1 MPVTAKLSRQFYERL
16 GDDIATELVE
26 WFNAVDATY
35 RADLRDFNE
44 LNFARFDAKLGERV
58 GQVRSGIAELRTEM
72 EARFAA
78 SDAKLEQRVGEI
90 KAEMSARFAAADA
103 KLERCIGDLRAE
115 MDARFAIVDA
125 KLDHQADRLRGE
137 MGAGFAQLRGE
148 IATMRADLIKWM
160 FVFVAT
166 ATLAIL
172 GLG

>member
-44 LNFARFDAKLGERV
+44 LNFARFEAKLGE
-58 GQVRSGIAELRTEM
+58 
-72 EARFAA
+72 
-78 SDAKLEQRVGEI
+78 RVGEI
-90 KAEMSARFAAADA
+90 KAEMSVRFAAADA
-103 KLERCIGDLRAE
+103 KLEQRIGEVKADIAALKAEFRAE
-115 MDARFAIVDA
+115 MDTRFAAADA
-125 KLDHQADRLRGE
+125 KLEQRIGGLQAELK
-137 MGAGFAQLRGE
+137 GE
-148 IATMRADLIKWM
+148 IASARADLIKWM